1 MEYRTE
7 KDCLGEM
14 KVPKDALYGAQTE
27 RSRRNFK
34 IGAGKENMP
43 AEIIYALA
51 VIKKAA
57 AIVNAELS
65 PLKITEEKKD
75 AIVKAADEILSGK
88 LDKEFPLVVF
98 QTGSGTQTNLNVN
111 EVIANVGNGILGRK
125 LLHPNDDVNL
135 SQSSNDV
142 FPSAVHI
149 AILNETNK
157 KFIPAV
163 KELINALKEKEKE
176 FPDIIKC
183 GRTHYMDATPVKFSQ
198 ELSGFSFALSRDLEF
213 IEETLKKLLSIALGG
228 TAVGTGLNAPETF
241 DLKCAKE
248 IEKITGLKV
257 RPSENKFCALW
268 SRGDI
273 AFFHGALKAL
283 ATDLYKIACDIRFL
297 SSGPRCG
304 IGEITLPANEPGSSI
319 MPGKVNPT
327 QCEAV
332 TMVCAEVFGNDQ
344 TVSFAA
350 SQGNLEL
357 NVFAPVIA
365 YDVLQSIRLLSE
377 CMESFTRN
385 CVVGIKANRE
395 KMKSYLDN
403 SLMLVTALSKTIGYD
418 AAAKIAFTAQR
429 EGISLKD
436 ACVKLKVMTEKEY
449 EKAVDPEKMV

>member
-1 MEYRTE
+1 MEYRIE

-14 KVPKDALYGAQTE
+14 KVPADALYGAQTE

-57 AIVNAELS
+57 ATVNAELL
-65 PLKITEEKKD
+65 PDKMTEEKRS

-111 EVIANVGNGILGRK
+111 EVIANRGNRILNKK

-149 AILNETNK
+149 ATIKETNDK
-157 KFIPAV
+157 LIPAI
-163 KELINALKEKEKE
+163 KELIAALNEKEKE
-176 FPDIIKC
+176 YAGVLKC

-198 ELSGFSFALSRDLEF
+198 ELSGYSFALSRDLGF
-213 IEETLKKLLSIALGG
+213 IEKAKRSLFSVALGG
-228 TAVGTGLNAPETF
+228 TAGGTGLNAPETF
-241 DLKCAKE
+241 DVRCAKE
-248 IEKITGLKV
+248 IEKITGLEV

-273 AFFHGALKAL
+273 AFFHGTLKAL

-297 SSGPRCG
+297 ASGPRCG

-365 YDVLQSIRLLSE
+365 YNVLQSIRLLSE
-377 CMESFTRN
+377 CMVSFARN
-385 CVVGIKANRE
+385 CIAGLKANEE

-418 AAAKIAFTAQR
+418 KAASIAFTAER
-429 EGISLKD
+429 EGITLKE
-436 ACVKLKVMTEKEY
+436 ACVKLKILTEKEY

>member
-1 MEYRTE
+1 MEYKIE
-7 KDCLGEM
+7 KDCFGEIQ
-14 KVPKDALYGAQTE
+14 VPKNALYGAQTE
-27 RSRRNFK
+27 RSKRNFK
-34 IGAGKENMP
+34 IGAGNENMP
-43 AEIIYALA
+43 AEIVYALA

-57 AIVNAELS
+57 ATVNAKLL
-65 PLKITEEKKD
+65 PAKITEEKRS
-75 AIVKAADEILSGK
+75 AICRAADEILSGK

-111 EVIANVGNGILGRK
+111 EVIANRGNQILGKK

-142 FPSAVHI
+142 FPSAIHI
-149 AILNETNK
+149 AALTSTNK
-157 KFIPAV
+157 KLIPAI
-163 KELINALKEKEKE
+163 KELIGAFNGKAEEYK
-176 FPDIIKC
+176 DVVKC

-198 ELSGFSFALSRDLEF
+198 ELSGYSFALSRDLDF
-213 IEETLKKLLSIALGG
+213 ILKAEENLLSVALGG

-241 DLKCAKE
+241 DVKCTEE

-257 RPSENKFCALW
+257 RPSDNKFCALW
-268 SRGDI
+268 SRGDV

-283 ATDLYKIACDIRFL
+283 ATDLFKIACDIRFL
-297 SSGPRCG
+297 ASGPRCG
-304 IGEITLPANEPGSSI
+304 IGEITIPANEPGSSI

-332 TMVCAEVFGNDQ
+332 TMVCAQVFGNDR

-365 YDVLQSIRLLSE
+365 YNVLQSIRLLSE
-377 CMESFTRN
+377 CMESFARN
-385 CVVGIKANRE
+385 CVSGIKANGE

-418 AAAKIAFTAQR
+418 KAAEIALTAQR
-429 EGISLKD
+429 EGISLSE
-436 ACVKLKVMTEKEY
+436 ACVKLKVMTAEEY
-449 EKAVDPEKMV
+449 KKAVDPEKMV